1 MTEKILTFWSDNRLS
16 GILRCGGGA
25 AETGFLLFNA
35 GVIHR
40 VGPHRLNVNLARG
53 LGAPSLRFDLSGQ
66 GESAA
71 APAGLG
77 FEAQAIDDIAAAID
91 ALKAETGVS
100 KVIAIGLCSG
110 ADHALRAAVQYS
122 QLDGLVLLDPY
133 AFPNDSAARTEFKAR
148 ATDPDR
154 WSQKIRFLVEDCKEK
169 ASRPDAKQ
177 TDNDYEQGRPLPEK
191 QVFAGDLSSVVER
204 GGRILIVYTGLVR
217 HCVSKPAHFFD
228 TFSEYDFFG
237 RIDVCAMP
245 HVDHMFTARSAQE
258 ALLAQ
263 INDWAHSIEAVWS
276 FSEAS

>member
-1 MTEKILTFWSDNRLS
+1 MIEKILTFGSDNRLS
-16 GILRCGGGA
+16 GILRCGGGS

-40 VGPHRLNVNLARG
+40 VGPHRLNINLARG
-53 LGAPSLRFDLSGQ
+53 LGAPTLRFDLSGQ

-91 ALKAETGVS
+91 ALKVETGVS
-100 KVIAIGLCSG
+100 KIIAIGLCSG
-110 ADHALRAAVQYS
+110 ADHALRAAVQNP

-133 AFPNDSAARTEFKAR
+133 AYPNDAAARAEFKAR

-154 WSQKIRFLVEDCKEK
+154 WSRKIRFLVEDCKNK
-169 ASRPDAKQ
+169 KPGNDA
-177 TDNDYEQGRPLPEK
+177 DPVEDYEQGRPVPEK
-191 QVFAGDLSSVVER
+191 PVFAGDLSAIVER

-228 TFSEYDFFG
+228 TFSGYDFFG

-263 INDWAHSIEAVWS
+263 INDWARSIEAVWS